1 MRYQDSRE
9 PYFFPIL
16 PKLTGKGIPRS
27 SFLRD
32 DDLLRRSQSSP
43 MWESNC
49 VTYYSQKRH
58 SVLFFLQ
65 KIYSPVEDAHET
77 KFIPGVCA
85 MFYFSSSLSGRNF
98 ERRTLITTCRV
109 EKGNKG
115 RCARKRSKLS
125 AVCRNSRVVGII

>member
-32 DDLLRRSQSSP
+32 DDLPRRSQSSP

-58 SVLFFLQ
+58 SVLFFSK
-65 KIYSPVEDAHET
+65 KIIKNYRQLKART
-77 KFIPGVCA
+77 KHNLFRESARCFIFHHRC
-85 MFYFSSSLSGRNF
+85 LDEILKDGR
-98 ERRTLITTCRV
+98 
-109 EKGNKG
+109 
-115 RCARKRSKLS
+115 
-125 AVCRNSRVVGII
+125 